1 MKYLSRI
8 LLLTVVLLIVFVN
21 KKQMNKKQIIEK
33 LKIDE
38 EYYGEFGNQFLS
50 NSHVG
55 RLLKD
60 PLRAFE
66 PSKPSPAFLVGGYFH
81 TCILEP
87 DKIDKYKVVKSTT
100 RNTKEYKDVS
110 GGELCLLQHEVDQIE
125 LMREKV
131 MANDICADLI
141 MGTDG
146 KLNDF
151 EVPMITELFGNKW
164 KGKAD
169 IVNHNEKL
177 VIDLKTTADIEK
189 FKWSASKYNY
199 DSQAY
204 IYNKLFGYEMLFIVI
219 DKNTHQIGMFD
230 CSPEFYQKG
239 EEKVRKASEAYDLF
253 YKTKDFDPKQYFI
266 RRTL

>member
-8 LLLTVVLLIVFVN
+8 LLLTVVLLIVWVN
-21 KKQMNKKQIIEK
+21 KEQMNKKQIIEK
-33 LKIDE
+33 LKNDE
-38 EYYGEFGNQFLS
+38 DYYGEFGNKYLS

-60 PLRAFE
+60 PLRVFE

-87 DKIDKYKVVKSTT
+87 DKLDKYRVVKSTT

-110 GGELCLLQHEVDQIE
+110 GGELCLLQHEVDAIE

-131 MANDICADLI
+131 MANNICKDLI
-141 MGTDG
+141 TLG
-146 KLNDF
+146 NVEY
-151 EVPMITELFGNKW
+151 EVPGVTELFGNMW

-169 IVNHNEKL
+169 IVNHDEKL
-177 VIDLKTTADIEK
+177 VIDLKTTNDIDK
-189 FKWSASKYNY
+189 FKWSASKFNY

-204 IYNKLFGYEMLFIVI
+204 IYSKLFGYEFLFIVI

-230 CSPEFYQKG
+230 CSPEFYERG
-239 EEKVRKASEAYDLF
+239 EDKVRRASEAYDLF

-266 RRTL
+266 SKTL